1 MHGWFTKPLFWCRSK
16 KSQITE
22 SGRWEKHIN
31 PYIGNVEIERMTTLD
46 YIKLKIEL
54 EKKI

>member
-1 MHGWFTKPLFWCRSK
+1 MDDLQSRCFGVVQK

-22 SGRWEKHIN
+22 NGRWEKHIN
-31 PYIGNVEIERMTTLD
+31 PYIGNVEIEKITALD